1 MILLLHNRYRT
12 LGGEERVVDDL
23 KRLIPEYLDEPVE
36 VLQRDSGQISSGS
49 AALGLTRGG
58 LDPSEVADAVRRSG
72 ARVVHAHN
80 LQPSLGWRALAAAR
94 QAGARTVLTLHQY
107 RLVCAAGTCLDS
119 AGQDCTR
126 CQGRDTRPGVRLN
139 CRGGSRAEAALY
151 AASLARWS
159 GRLVA
164 EADALTVPSDFA
176 LGRLRELQAPIGG
189 RNVAVV
195 ANPVYEPAQVANA
208 AAGEYALCASRL
220 TADNGVELAIEA
232 CARINRPLVVAGD
245 GPELAALQQLAAR
258 LSSEVRFVGRQ
269 TADQLTALRAAAAVA
284 VVPSRFAESFGLSAA
299 EAMAAALPV
308 VGFDVGALG
317 GLLAAEQLA
326 APGDV
331 DRLAELISKYWGDAA
346 LGRTNSEKI
355 ARLASPQIVAEQLA
369 SLYDG

>member
-23 KRLIPEYLDEPVE
+23 KRLIPEYLGEPVE
-36 VLQRDSGQISSGS
+36 VLQRDSSKLSSGS
-49 AALGLTRGG
+49 AALALTRGG
-58 LDPSEVADAVRRSG
+58 LDPSEVAEAVRRSG

-107 RLVCAAGTCLDS
+107 RLVCAAGTCLDP

-159 GRLVA
+159 ARLVA

-176 LGRLRELQAPIGG
+176 LRRLRELQAPIAD

-195 ANPVYEPAQVANA
+195 ANPVYESTQLASSVD
-208 AAGEYALCASRL
+208 GDYALCASRL
-220 TADNGVELAIEA
+220 TADKGVALAIEA

-245 GPELAALQQLAAR
+245 GPELAALQQLATR
-258 LSSEVRFVGRQ
+258 LAAEVRFVGR
-269 TADQLTALRAAAAVA
+269 LTEDELRPLRSAAAIAVI
-284 VVPSRFAESFGLSAA
+284 PSRFAESFGLSAA

-317 GLLAAEQLA
+317 DLLATAQLA

-331 DRLAELISKYWGDAA
+331 GGLADLISQHWGDAA
-346 LGRTNSEKI
+346 LGDANRQKI
-355 ARLASPQIVAEQLA
+355 ARLASPQRVSDQLA